1 MNWIHW
7 VLPFLLPLLI
17 ALPIAGGALA
27 GIITSD
33 RVRNVLVTV
42 LAVLIAA
49 GGIGAVYLS
58 SCSGAVWSYS
68 VEPWMAHVGA
78 GLEIAIIVFILLL
91 ALKIKNAWIALFA
104 VLQLAGVVG
113 GLFIHGDHTSSFE
126 IFKIDNLARIMLL
139 VSCCVGAAILIFS
152 IGYMQNHK
160 HHAPEGAGSLQR
172 FYFVFLSFLGLMI
185 GLVVSN
191 HLSFFSFFWEGTTLC
206 SYALI
211 GQDGGKARSENA
223 VRALLI
229 NSFGGVLL
237 VLGVVALKAATGYE
251 TFDKLAFFSKDSLVL
266 LAAVLLAIAAFTKSA
281 LFPFQSWL
289 LGAMVAPTPVSAML
303 HAATMVK
310 AGVYLV
316 MRLTPSFQGDVRVT
330 MVIAFAGA
338 ITFLGG
344 ALLACTQSNG
354 KRVLAY
360 STISNL
366 GLVVACAGI
375 NSPLAYA
382 AGLAIISF
390 HAISKGLLFLCVGR
404 IEQQIGSRDI
414 EDMDGLMFKMPF
426 TSNMILIGM
435 MSMLLPPFGM
445 LLSKWLAIEATM
457 RSPFLLIFMVMG
469 SALTVYFWCKWIGRI
484 QHTGYHP
491 VMPKEQ
497 IPFSMKFSLSL
508 LALMVLA
515 TGVTTMLI
523 LNKVFVPMAEHIFG
537 SKGLLSE
544 AATFPALIIFVF
556 IAIAGILHYFI
567 CWRGFKREWVRRPFL
582 CGENVSSEEV
592 ASDGEVRSYDFHSVG
607 GKIEHSHV
615 TNYYFL
621 GIINEKVVT
630 GCLNWAAWLIIIVLI
645 GNTITYARS
654 TELPQRDKAGFARME
669 QGRKFHGKKHHGRKF
684 HDGKHPR
691 YRKGDF
697 SRKNGDKR
705 PAPVAGEVKETVEKV
720 PAAPEV
726 AAKVEKGGNNK

>member
-1 MNWIHW
+1 MNWISW
-7 VLPFLLPLLI
+7 VLPVLI
-17 ALPIAGGALA
+17 ALPLVGGVLA

-33 RVRNVLVTV
+33 RVRYTLVTL

-49 GGIGAVYLS
+49 GGIGVVYLS
-58 SCSGAVWSYS
+58 TLCDNGVWTMQAA
-68 VEPWMAHVGA
+68 PWMAHVGV
-78 GLEIAIIVFILLL
+78 GLELAIIAVILIV
-91 ALKIKNAWIALFA
+91 ALKIKNWWIALFG
-104 VLQLAGVVG
+104 VLQIAGVIG
-113 GLFIHGDHTSSFE
+113 GLFIHGEHGSFE
-126 IFKIDNLARIMLL
+126 LFKIDNLARIMLL

-152 IGYMQNHK
+152 IGYMHNHQK
-160 HHAPEGAGSLQR
+160 HAPEGAGSLQR

-185 GLVVSN
+185 GLVVSSQ
-191 HLSFFSFFWEGTTLC
+191 LSFFSFFWEGTTLC

-211 GQDGGKARSENA
+211 GQDGGKARSQNA

-237 VLGVVALKAATGYE
+237 VLGVIVLKYQTGGE
-251 TFDKLAFFSKDSLVL
+251 TFNELFSKTDATIV
-266 LAAVLLAIAAFTKSA
+266 AAVLLAIAAFTKSA

-316 MRLTPSFQGDVRVT
+316 MRLMPNYQGDTRVT
-330 MVIAFAGA
+330 MVVAFAGA

-404 IEQQIGSRDI
+404 IEQEIGSRDI

-426 TSNMILIGM
+426 TSLMILIGM

-457 RSPFLLIFMVMG
+457 RSPFLLIFMVLG
-469 SALTVYFWCKWIGRI
+469 SALTVYFWAKWIGRI

-491 VMPKEQ
+491 VLPKEE
-497 IPFSMKFSLSL
+497 IPRTMKIALSL
-508 LALMVLA
+508 LALMVLG
-515 TGVTTMLI
+515 TGITTMLI
-523 LNKVFVPMAEHIFG
+523 LTNVFTPMAETVFG
-537 SKGLLSE
+537 SKGMLSE
-544 AATFPALIIFVF
+544 TANFKYGALIIFGAV
-556 IAIAGILHYFI
+556 AIFGVLHYFI
-567 CWRGFKREWVRRPFL
+567 CWHGFKREWVRKPFL
-582 CGENVSSEEV
+582 CGENVTTEEV
-592 ASDGEVRSYDFHSVG
+592 EADSEVRSYDFHSVG

-621 GIINEKVVT
+621 GIINEKLVT
-630 GCLNWAAWLIIIVLI
+630 GCLNWAAWLIILVLI
-645 GNTITYARS
+645 GNTVSYTNSKNQLAKDTAPAVKS
-654 TELPQRDKAGFARME
+654 VQKAGKSAASDLGNFADSI
-669 QGRKFHGKKHHGRKF
+669 KK
-684 HDGKHPR
+684 
-691 YRKGDF
+691 
-697 SRKNGDKR
+697 
-705 PAPVAGEVKETVEKV
+705 E
-720 PAAPEV
+720 
-726 AAKVEKGGNNK
+726 AK

>member
-1 MNWIHW
+1 MFRKQKDNIMNWISW
-7 VLPFLLPLLI
+7 VLPVLI
-17 ALPIAGGALA
+17 ALPLVGGVIAGKL
-27 GIITSD
+27 TSD
-33 RVRNVLVTV
+33 RARFTLVTV
-42 LAVLIAA
+42 LAALIAA
-49 GGIGAVYLS
+49 GGIGVVYLS
-58 SCSGAVWSYS
+58 TLCDNGIWTMQV
-68 VEPWMAHVGA
+68 PGWMAHVGV
-78 GLEIAIIVFILLL
+78 GLELAIIAVILIV
-91 ALKIKNAWIALFA
+91 ALKIKNWWIALFG
-104 VLQLAGVVG
+104 VLQIAGVVG
-113 GLFIHGDHTSSFE
+113 GLFIHSEHSAFE
-126 IFKIDNLARIMLL
+126 LFKIDNLARIMLL

-152 IGYMQNHK
+152 IGYMADHQK
-160 HHAPEGAGSLQR
+160 HAPEGAGSLAR

-185 GLVVSN
+185 GLVVSSQ
-191 HLSFFSFFWEGTTLC
+191 LSFFSFFWEGTTLC

-211 GQDGGKARSENA
+211 GQDGGEARSKNA

-237 VLGVVALKAATGYE
+237 VLGVIVLKYQTGGE
-251 TFDKLAFFSKDSLVL
+251 TFNELFSKTDVTVI
-266 LAAVLLAIAAFTKSA
+266 AAVLLAIAAFTKSA

-316 MRLTPSFQGDVRVT
+316 MRLMPNYQSTTSVT
-330 MVIAFAGA
+330 MVVAFAGA

-404 IEQQIGSRDI
+404 IEQEIGSRDI

-426 TSNMILIGM
+426 TSIMILIGM

-457 RSPFLLIFMVMG
+457 RSPFLLIFMVLG
-469 SALTVYFWCKWIGRI
+469 SALTVYFWAKWIGRI

-491 VMPKEQ
+491 VLPKEE
-497 IPFSMKFSLSL
+497 IPKTMKIALSL

-523 LNKVFVPMAEHIFG
+523 LTNVFTPMAEAVFG
-537 SKGLLSE
+537 TKGMLAE
-544 AATFPALIIFVF
+544 TENFKYGALIIFSAVAVF
-556 IAIAGILHYFI
+556 GILHYFI
-567 CWRGFKREWVRRPFL
+567 CWRGFKREWVRKPFL
-582 CGENVSSEEV
+582 CGENVSKEEV
-592 ASDGEVRSYDFHSVG
+592 EADSEVRSYDFHSVG

-621 GIINEKVVT
+621 GVINEKLVT
-630 GCLNWAAWLIIIVLI
+630 GCLNWAAWLIILVLI
-645 GNTITYARS
+645 GNTISYTCSKNQPLVDTDPAV
-654 TELPQRDKAGFARME
+654 KAMQNAGSAIAEGFNNAVDAV
-669 QGRKFHGKKHHGRKF
+669 KK
-684 HDGKHPR
+684 
-691 YRKGDF
+691 
-697 SRKNGDKR
+697 
-705 PAPVAGEVKETVEKV
+705 EVK
-720 PAAPEV
+720 
-726 AAKVEKGGNNK
+726 

>member
-1 MNWIHW
+1 MNWISW
-7 VLPFLLPLLI
+7 VLPVLI
-17 ALPIAGGALA
+17 ALPLIGGVLA

-33 RVRNVLVTV
+33 RVRYTLVTL

-49 GGIGAVYLS
+49 GGIGVVYLS
-58 SCSGAVWSYS
+58 TLCDNGVWTMQAA
-68 VEPWMAHVGA
+68 PWMAHVGV
-78 GLEIAIIVFILLL
+78 GLELAIIAVILIV
-91 ALKIKNAWIALFA
+91 ALKIKNWWIVLFG
-104 VLQLAGVVG
+104 VLQIAGVVG
-113 GLFIHGDHTSSFE
+113 GIFIPAEHHAFE
-126 IFKIDNLARIMLL
+126 LFKIDNLARIMLL

-152 IGYMQNHK
+152 IGYMHNHQK
-160 HHAPEGAGSLQR
+160 HAPEGAGSLQR

-185 GLVVSN
+185 GLVVSSQ
-191 HLSFFSFFWEGTTLC
+191 LSFFSFFWEGTTLC

-211 GQDGGKARSENA
+211 GQDGGKARSQNA

-237 VLGVVALKAATGYE
+237 VLGVIVLKFQTGGE
-251 TFDKLAFFSKDSLVL
+251 TFNELFSKDHVTI

-316 MRLTPSFQGDVRVT
+316 MRLTPNYQADTRVT

-390 HAISKGLLFLCVGR
+390 HALSKGLLFLCVGR
-404 IEQQIGSRDI
+404 IEQKIGSRDI

-426 TSNMILIGM
+426 TSIMILIGM

-457 RSPFLLIFMVMG
+457 RSPFLLIFMVLG
-469 SALTVYFWCKWIGRI
+469 SALTVYFWAKWIGRI

-491 VMPKEQ
+491 VLPKEE
-497 IPFSMKFSLSL
+497 IPRTMKIALSL

-523 LNKVFVPMAEHIFG
+523 LQKVFVPMAVGVFG
-537 SKGLLSE
+537 KPGLLSE
-544 AATFPALIIFVF
+544 AAIFPALIIFGSV
-556 IAIAGILHYFI
+556 AAAGILHYFI
-567 CWRGFKREWVRRPFL
+567 CWYGFKREWVRKPFL

-592 ASDGEVRSYDFHSVG
+592 EADSEVRSYDFHSVG

-621 GIINEKVVT
+621 GIINEKLVT
-630 GCLNWAAWLIIIVLI
+630 GCLNWAAWLILLVLI
-645 GNTITYARS
+645 GNTITFITPKTTNDCS
-654 TELPQRDKAGFARME
+654 FKAGKCTAL
-669 QGRKFHGKKHHGRKF
+669 KAKA
-684 HDGKHPR
+684 
-691 YRKGDF
+691 
-697 SRKNGDKR
+697 S
-705 PAPVAGEVKETVEKV
+705 AVKAKC
-720 PAAPEV
+720 PKAKCPQAPELKKE
-726 AAKVEKGGNNK
+726 AK

>member
-1 MNWIHW
+1 MDWIKW
-7 VLPFLLPLLI
+7 LVPALILLPL
-17 ALPIAGGALA
+17 AGGALA
-27 GIITSD
+27 GVITGD
-33 RVRNVLVTV
+33 RVRNTLVNF
-42 LAVLIAA
+42 LALLIAA
-49 GGIGAVYLS
+49 GGVAAVWLS
-58 SCSGAVWSYS
+58 SAAPGGVWSLS
-68 VEPWMAHVGA
+68 VPGWAAYGGTV
-78 GLEIAIIVFILLL
+78 LELLIIAVILGVSI
-91 ALKIKNAWIALFA
+91 KIKNAWIALLTL
-104 VLQLAGVVG
+104 LQLAGVVIS
-113 GLFIHGDHTSSFE
+113 LFIHGDHTSSFE
-126 IFKIDNLARIMLL
+126 LFRIDNLSRIMLL
-139 VSCCVGAAILIFS
+139 VSCCVGAAILVFS
-152 IGYMQNHK
+152 VGYMTRHK
-160 HHAPEGAGSLQR
+160 EHAPEGAGSLQR
-172 FYFVFLSFLGLMI
+172 FYFFFLSFLGLMI
-185 GLVVSN
+185 GLVISN

-237 VLGVVALKAATGYE
+237 VLGVLILKIQTGGE
-251 TFDKLAFFSKDSLVL
+251 CFNNLFSKEHCTL
-266 LAAVLLAIAAFTKSA
+266 LAAVFLTIAAFTKSA

-316 MRLTPSFQGDVRVT
+316 MRLTPHYQSDTRVT

-426 TSNMILIGM
+426 TSPMILIGM
-435 MSMLLPPFGM
+435 LSMLLPPFGM
-445 LLSKWLAIEATM
+445 LLSKWLAIEATI
-457 RSPFLLIFMVMG
+457 RSPFLLLFMVLG
-469 SALTVYFWCKWIGRI
+469 SALTVFFWAKWIGRI

-491 VMPKEQ
+491 VVHKEEMSV
-497 IPFSMKFSLSL
+497 SMKIALGILS
-508 LALMVLA
+508 LMVLG
-515 TGVTTMLI
+515 TGLTTMLI
-523 LNKVFVPMAEHIFG
+523 LNKVYVPMAESVFG
-537 SKGLLSE
+537 SRGLLNQ
-544 AATFPALIIFVF
+544 AATFPALIIFGAV
-556 IAIAGILHYFI
+556 AAAGVLHYI
-567 CWRGFKREWVRRPFL
+567 LCWRPFKQEWVRMPFL
-582 CGENVSSEEV
+582 CGENVRMEEV
-592 ASDGEVRSYDFHSVG
+592 KGDNDIRSYDFHSIG

-615 TNYYFL
+615 TSYYFR
-621 GIINEKVVT
+621 GVINEKMVT
-630 GCLNWAAWLIIIVLI
+630 ACLNWGSWLIILVLI
-645 GNTITYARS
+645 GNTLS
-654 TELPQRDKAGFARME
+654 K
-669 QGRKFHGKKHHGRKF
+669 
-684 HDGKHPR
+684 
-691 YRKGDF
+691 
-697 SRKNGDKR
+697 
-705 PAPVAGEVKETVEKV
+705 
-720 PAAPEV
+720 
-726 AAKVEKGGNNK
+726 

>member
-1 MNWIHW
+1 MELIKW
-7 VLPFLLPLLI
+7 VLPVLI
-17 ALPIAGGALA
+17 ALPLAGGVLA
-27 GIITSD
+27 GIITND
-33 RVRNVLVTV
+33 RVRNALVTL

-49 GGIGAVYLS
+49 GGIAVVYLS
-58 SCSGAVWSYS
+58 TANAGQPWSLTVDAKWAHIGGA
-68 VEPWMAHVGA
+68 
-78 GLEIAIIVFILLL
+78 LELAIIAFILLV
-91 ALKIKNAWIALFA
+91 ALRIKNAWIALFA
-104 VLQLAGVVG
+104 LLQLIGVAIP
-113 GLFIHGDHTSSFE
+113 FIIPEWFTGPSGIVSHEAFE
-126 IFKIDNLARIMLL
+126 LFKIDNLSRIMLL

-237 VLGVVALKAATGYE
+237 VLGVLALRYATGHE
-251 TFDKLAFFSKDSLVL
+251 TFDQLAMHHTLPMVL
-266 LAAVLLAIAAFTKSA
+266 LAAVLLSIAAFTKSA

-316 MRLTPSFQGDVRVT
+316 MRLMPNFHDDVRVT
-330 MVIAFAGA
+330 MVVAFAGA

-366 GLVVACAGI
+366 GLVVTCAGI

-404 IEQQIGSRDI
+404 IEQKIGSRDI

-426 TSNMILIGM
+426 TSIMILIGM

-457 RSPFLLIFMVMG
+457 RSPFLLVFMVLG
-469 SALTVYFWCKWIGRI
+469 SALTVYFWAKWIGRI

-491 VMPKEQ
+491 TLPKEEL
-497 IPFSMKFSLSL
+497 PSSMKFSLGL

-523 LNKVFVPMAEHIFG
+523 LNKVFVPMAESAYSLDTGICMNLDSLKS
-537 SKGLLSE
+537 SKKLLTE
-544 AATFPALIIFVF
+544 AATFPALIIFGAV
-556 IAIAGILHYFI
+556 AIAGIIHYLI
-567 CWRGFKREWVRRPFL
+567 CWHGFKREWVRKPFL

-592 ASDGEVRSYDFHSVG
+592 ASDSEVRSYDFHSVG

-615 TNYYFL
+615 TNYYFH
-621 GIINEKVVT
+621 GIINEKLTT
-630 GCLNWAAWLIIIVLI
+630 GILNWAAWLIILVLI
-645 GNTITYARS
+645 GNTLTCGKS
-654 TELPQRDKAGFARME
+654 SGKA
-669 QGRKFHGKKHHGRKF
+669 
-684 HDGKHPR
+684 PV
-691 YRKGDF
+691 
-697 SRKNGDKR
+697 R
-705 PAPVAGEVKETVEKV
+705 PACNAVPAVKEC
-720 PAAPEV
+720 PADPMQCKSKIENQQQTPCDRQS
-726 AAKVEKGGNNK
+726 AKQTKPQTTEGDQTK

>member
-1 MNWIHW
+1 MNWISW
-7 VLPFLLPLLI
+7 VLPVLI
-17 ALPIAGGALA
+17 ALPLVGGVLA

-33 RVRNVLVTV
+33 RVRYTLVTA

-49 GGIGAVYLS
+49 GGIGVVYLS
-58 SCSGAVWSYS
+58 TLSDNGIWTMTAA
-68 VEPWMAHVGA
+68 PWMAYAGT
-78 GLEIAIIVFILLL
+78 GLELAIITVILVVS
-91 ALKIKNAWIALFA
+91 LKIKNVWIAIFA
-104 VLQLAGVVG
+104 VLQLLGVAG
-113 GLFIHGDHTSSFE
+113 GLFIPGDHHAAFE
-126 IFKIDNLARIMLL
+126 LFRIDNLARIMLL

-152 IGYMQNHK
+152 IGYMHNHQK
-160 HHAPEGAGSLQR
+160 HAPEGAGSLQR

-185 GLVVSN
+185 GLVVSSQ
-191 HLSFFSFFWEGTTLC
+191 LSFFSFFWEGTTLC

-237 VLGVVALKAATGYE
+237 VLGVLALKLQTGGE
-251 TFDKLAFFSKDSLVL
+251 TFNELFSENHITI

-316 MRLTPSFQGDVRVT
+316 MRIAPNYQADTRVT

-404 IEQQIGSRDI
+404 IEQEIGSRDI
-414 EDMDGLMFKMPF
+414 EDMDGLLFKMPF
-426 TSNMILIGM
+426 TSIMILIGM

-457 RSPFLLIFMVMG
+457 RSPFLLVFMVLG

-491 VMPKEQ
+491 VLPKEN
-497 IPFSMKFSLSL
+497 ISSAMKFALGL

-523 LNKVFVPMAEHIFG
+523 LNKVYVPMAEAVFG
-537 SKGLLSE
+537 NKGLLSE
-544 AATFPALIIFVF
+544 AATFPSLIIFGAVAAAAV
-556 IAIAGILHYFI
+556 IHYFI
-567 CWRGFKREWVRRPFL
+567 CWRGFKREWVRKPFL
-582 CGENVSSEEV
+582 CGENVSTEEV
-592 ASDGEVRSYDFHSVG
+592 EADSEVRSYDFHSVG

-621 GIINEKVVT
+621 GVINEKLVT
-630 GCLNWAAWLIIIVLI
+630 GCLNWSAWLIILVLI
-645 GNTITYARS
+645 GNTLTYIS
-654 TELPQRDKAGFARME
+654 HK
-669 QGRKFHGKKHHGRKF
+669 
-684 HDGKHPR
+684 
-691 YRKGDF
+691 
-697 SRKNGDKR
+697 
-705 PAPVAGEVKETVEKV
+705 
-720 PAAPEV
+720 PECPFG
-726 AAKVEKGGNNK
+726 AKVKKECIAVKAKAADAKEDCAKKQCPKASDLKKEAK

>member
-1 MNWIHW
+1 MNWISW
-7 VLPFLLPLLI
+7 VLPVLI
-17 ALPIAGGALA
+17 ALPLIGGVVA
-27 GIITSD
+27 GILTSD
-33 RVRNVLVTV
+33 RVRYTLVTV

-49 GGIGAVYLS
+49 GGIGVVYLS
-58 SCSGAVWSYS
+58 TQCGNGVWTMQAPS
-68 VEPWMAHVGA
+68 WMAHVGF
-78 GLEIAIIVFILLL
+78 GLELAIIAVIMIV
-91 ALKIKNAWIALFA
+91 ALKIKNVWIAIFA
-104 VLQLAGVVG
+104 VLQIAGVVAG
-113 GLFIHGDHTSSFE
+113 AFVGEHHSFE
-126 IFKIDNLARIMLL
+126 LFKIDNLARIMLL

-152 IGYMQNHK
+152 IGYMDNHK
-160 HHAPEGAGSLQR
+160 HHAPAGAGSLAR

-185 GLVVSN
+185 GLVVSSQ
-191 HLSFFSFFWEGTTLC
+191 LSFFSFFWEGTTLC

-211 GQDGGKARSENA
+211 GQDGGEARSKNA

-237 VLGVVALKAATGYE
+237 VLGVLVLKMNTGGETFVELFSKATGL
-251 TFDKLAFFSKDSLVL
+251 TNNLFGKADLRI

-316 MRLTPSFQGDVRVT
+316 MRITPNFQNDPRVT

-404 IEQQIGSRDI
+404 IEQKIGSRDI

-426 TSNMILIGM
+426 TSIMILIGM

-457 RSPFLLIFMVMG
+457 RSPFLLVFMVLG
-469 SALTVYFWCKWIGRI
+469 SALTVYFWAKWIGRI

-491 VMPKEQ
+491 VLPKEE
-497 IPFSMKFSLSL
+497 IPRTMKIALSL
-508 LALMVLA
+508 LSLMVLA

-523 LNKVFVPMAEHIFG
+523 LTEVFTPMAVSEFKTG
-537 SKGLLSE
+537 GLLSQT
-544 AATFPALIIFVF
+544 ANFKTGAWIIFGAV
-556 IAIAGILHYFI
+556 AIAGIIHYFI
-567 CWRGFKREWVRRPFL
+567 CWHGFKREWVRKPFL
-582 CGENVSSEEV
+582 CGENVSTEEV
-592 ASDGEVRSYDFHSVG
+592 EANSEVRSYDFHSVG

-621 GIINEKVVT
+621 GIINEKLVT
-630 GCLNWAAWLIIIVLI
+630 GILNWSAWLIIIVLI
-645 GNTITYARS
+645 GNTIGSIR
-654 TELPQRDKAGFARME
+654 
-669 QGRKFHGKKHHGRKF
+669 
-684 HDGKHPR
+684 
-691 YRKGDF
+691 
-697 SRKNGDKR
+697 
-705 PAPVAGEVKETVEKV
+705 
-720 PAAPEV
+720 
-726 AAKVEKGGNNK
+726 

>member
-1 MNWIHW
+1 MNWMSWI
-7 VLPFLLPLLI
+7 LPALILLPL
-17 ALPIAGGALA
+17 AGGVLA
-27 GIITSD
+27 GVIPGERTRNTLVSCLALLITIGGVAAVYGSIQSPGG
-33 RVRNVLVTV
+33 VWSLSVPGWAAYGGTV
-42 LAVLIAA
+42 LELLIIGVILAV
-49 GGIGAVYLS
+49 S
-58 SCSGAVWSYS
+58 
-68 VEPWMAHVGA
+68 
-78 GLEIAIIVFILLL
+78 
-91 ALKIKNAWIALFA
+91 LKIKNAWIALLS
-104 VLQLAGVVG
+104 VLQLIGAGITFF
-113 GLFIHGDHTSSFE
+113 LPGDHTSSFE
-126 IFKIDNLARIMLL
+126 LFRIDNLTRIMLL
-139 VSCCVGAAILIFS
+139 VSCCVGAAILVFS
-152 IGYMQNHK
+152 IGYMTRHK
-160 HHAPEGAGSLQR
+160 EHAPAGAGSLQR
-172 FYFVFLSFLGLMI
+172 FYFFFLSFLGLMI

-237 VLGVVALKAATGYE
+237 VLGVLFLKLETGTE
-251 TFDKLAFFSKDSLVL
+251 TFNALFNKEHYTL
-266 LAAVLLAIAAFTKSA
+266 LAAVMLIIAAFTKSA

-316 MRLTPSFQGDVRVT
+316 MRLTPHYQNDTRVT

-344 ALLACTQSNG
+344 ALLGCTQSNG

-426 TSNMILIGM
+426 TSLVILLGM

-445 LLSKWLAIEATM
+445 LLSKWLAIEATI
-457 RSPFLLIFMVMG
+457 RSPFLLLFMVLG
-469 SALTVYFWCKWIGRI
+469 SALTVYFWAKWIGRI

-491 VMPKEQ
+491 VVFKEEM
-497 IPFSMKFSLSL
+497 SVCMKIALGILS
-508 LALMVLA
+508 LMVLG
-515 TGVTTMLI
+515 TGLTTMLI
-523 LNKVFVPMAEHIFG
+523 LNKVFVPMAESIFG
-537 SKGLLSE
+537 SRELLNQ
-544 AATFPALIIFVF
+544 AATFPALIIFGAV
-556 IAIAGILHYFI
+556 AAGGVLHYFF
-567 CWRGFKREWVRRPFL
+567 CWRNFKQEWVRMPFL
-582 CGENVSSEEV
+582 CGENVSFEEV
-592 ASDGEVRSYDFHSVG
+592 RGDNDIRSYDFHSVG

-615 TNYYFL
+615 TSYYL
-621 GIINEKVVT
+621 RGIVNEKVVT
-630 GCLNWAAWLIIIVLI
+630 ACLNWGAWLIILVLI
-645 GNTITYARS
+645 GNTLSKIR
-654 TELPQRDKAGFARME
+654 
-669 QGRKFHGKKHHGRKF
+669 
-684 HDGKHPR
+684 
-691 YRKGDF
+691 
-697 SRKNGDKR
+697 
-705 PAPVAGEVKETVEKV
+705 
-720 PAAPEV
+720 
-726 AAKVEKGGNNK
+726 

>member
-1 MNWIHW
+1 MNLISWA
-7 VLPFLLPLLI
+7 LPVLI
-17 ALPIAGGALA
+17 ALPLVGAVLA
-27 GIITSD
+27 GIISSD
-33 RVRNVLVTV
+33 RVRNALVVV
-42 LAVLIAA
+42 LAILIAA
-49 GGIGAVYLS
+49 GGIGVVCLS
-58 SCSGAVWSYS
+58 TEASGGIWTMS
-68 VEPWMAHVGA
+68 VAPWMAYA
-78 GLEIAIIVFILLL
+78 GTALELAIIAVILVVS
-91 ALKIKNAWIALFA
+91 LKIKNVWIAIFA
-104 VLQLAGVVG
+104 VLQLLGVAG
-113 GLFIHGDHTSSFE
+113 GLFVPGDHGTFDL
-126 IFKIDNLARIMLL
+126 FKIDNLARIMLL

-152 IGYMQNHK
+152 IGYMAAHK

-211 GQDGGKARSENA
+211 GQDGGEARSKNA

-237 VLGVVALKAATGYE
+237 VLGVLVLKFQTGGE
-251 TFDKLAFFSKDSLVL
+251 TFNELFAPSIKSLFGGLIGESDVRV

-316 MRLTPSFQGDVRVT
+316 MRLTPNFQNDVRVT

-338 ITFLGG
+338 LTFLGG

-404 IEQQIGSRDI
+404 IEQEIGSRDI

-426 TSNMILIGM
+426 TSIMILIGM

-457 RSPFLLIFMVMG
+457 RSPFLLVFMVLG
-469 SALTVYFWCKWIGRI
+469 SALTVYFWAKWIGRI

-491 VMPKEQ
+491 VLPKEK
-497 IPFSMKFSLSL
+497 IPFSMKFALGL

-515 TGVTTMLI
+515 TGVTTMMI
-523 LNKVFVPMAEHIFG
+523 LTNVFTPMAEAVF
-537 SKGLLSE
+537 KGKGMLAE
-544 AATFPALIIFVF
+544 TEKFWYGALIIFGAV
-556 IAIAGILHYFI
+556 AIAGVIHYFI
-567 CWRGFKREWVRRPFL
+567 CWMGFKREWVRKPFL

-592 ASDGEVRSYDFHSVG
+592 EADSEVRSYDFHSVG

-621 GIINEKVVT
+621 GIINEKLVT
-630 GCLNWAAWLIIIVLI
+630 GILNWAAWLIILVLI
-645 GNTITYARS
+645 GNTIGSIR
-654 TELPQRDKAGFARME
+654 
-669 QGRKFHGKKHHGRKF
+669 
-684 HDGKHPR
+684 
-691 YRKGDF
+691 
-697 SRKNGDKR
+697 
-705 PAPVAGEVKETVEKV
+705 
-720 PAAPEV
+720 
-726 AAKVEKGGNNK
+726 

>member
-1 MNWIHW
+1 MNWISW
-7 VLPFLLPLLI
+7 VLPVLI
-17 ALPIAGGALA
+17 ALPLVGGVLA

-33 RVRNVLVTV
+33 RVRYTLVTA

-49 GGIGAVYLS
+49 GGIGVVYLS
-58 SCSGAVWSYS
+58 TLSDNGIWTMTAA
-68 VEPWMAHVGA
+68 PWMAYAGT
-78 GLEIAIIVFILLL
+78 GLELAIITVILVVS
-91 ALKIKNAWIALFA
+91 LKIKNVWIAIFA
-104 VLQLAGVVG
+104 VLQLLGVAG
-113 GLFIHGDHTSSFE
+113 GLFIPGDHHAAFE
-126 IFKIDNLARIMLL
+126 LFRIDNLARIMLL

-152 IGYMQNHK
+152 IGYMHNHQK
-160 HHAPEGAGSLQR
+160 HAPEGAGSLQR

-185 GLVVSN
+185 GLVVSSQ
-191 HLSFFSFFWEGTTLC
+191 LSFFSFFWEGTTLC

-237 VLGVVALKAATGYE
+237 VLGVLALKLQTGGE
-251 TFDKLAFFSKDSLVL
+251 TFNELFSKDHVTI

-316 MRLTPSFQGDVRVT
+316 MRLTPNYQADTRVT

-404 IEQQIGSRDI
+404 IEQEIGSRDI
-414 EDMDGLMFKMPF
+414 EDMDGLLFKMPF
-426 TSNMILIGM
+426 TSIMILIGM

-457 RSPFLLIFMVMG
+457 RSPFLLVFMVLG

-491 VMPKEQ
+491 VLPKEN
-497 IPFSMKFSLSL
+497 IPCTMKIALSL
-508 LALMVLA
+508 LALMVLG

-523 LNKVFVPMAEHIFG
+523 LKKVFVPMAETAFNIN
-537 SKGLLSE
+537 SDKCLNLTDLLASQKLLTDS
-544 AATFPALIIFVF
+544 ATFPALIIFGAV
-556 IAIAGILHYFI
+556 AVAGILHYII
-567 CWRGFKREWVRRPFL
+567 CWHGFKREWVRKPFL
-582 CGENVSSEEV
+582 CGENVSTEEV
-592 ASDGEVRSYDFHSVG
+592 EADSEVRSYDFHSVG

-621 GIINEKVVT
+621 GVINEKLVT
-630 GCLNWAAWLIIIVLI
+630 GCLNWAAWLIILVLI
-645 GNTITYARS
+645 GNTVSYTCS
-654 TELPQRDKAGFARME
+654 
-669 QGRKFHGKKHHGRKF
+669 
-684 HDGKHPR
+684 
-691 YRKGDF
+691 
-697 SRKNGDKR
+697 KNQ
-705 PAPVAGEVKETVEKV
+705 PAVDTKPAIEAVNNAVDAVNKEVK
-720 PAAPEV
+720 
-726 AAKVEKGGNNK
+726 